1 MFAIVAVACSWPVP
15 PEHLNDYGKSLFTA
29 TVSIKHL
36 VFASDGC
43 FTEAANRAYC
53 VSPAGIPRLEA

>member
-1 MFAIVAVACSWPVP
+1 MLAIVAVACSLPMP
-15 PEHLNDYGKSLFTA
+15 PEHLNDYGKCLFAATA
-29 TVSIKHL
+29 SIKHL

-53 VSPAGIPRLEA
+53 VSPVGIPRREA